1 MDDEGPKA
9 GHSQWKLIHVKFIWN
24 TCCHFKNKIITLGDD
39 LEVGGGEGVQEEED
53 SQVLGL
59 RQQRGYDE

>member
-1 MDDEGPKA
+1 MGNEVPQA
-9 GHSQWKLIHVKFIWN
+9 GHSQWQLIHVKFIRN
-24 TCCHFKNKIITLGDD
+24 TRCHFKNKIITLGDD
-39 LEVGGGEGVQEEED
+39 LEVRDGEGIQAEAD